1 MKLSENIFEITSE
14 KEFERIAIAL
24 FHFQYEN
31 NFLYQQYCNL
41 LQVAPSEVKTIRQ
54 IPFLPISFFKTHVVK
69 TGNFKEETIFL
80 SSGTTGDA
88 QSKHYVKDL
97 ALYEESFQKG
107 FKQVYGDVSDYCILA
122 LLPSYMEREGSS
134 LIYMVDHLINKSG
147 HTKIGFYLNHREEL
161 VDVLMEL
168 EKTNQKTILFGVSF
182 ALLDFVEEHQLE
194 LKNTTI
200 IETGGMKGRRK
211 ELTREELHSIYKKR
225 LGVTSIHSEYGMTEL
240 LSQAYSTED
249 GVFRTPS
256 WMKIMIRDINDPL
269 AFLSKGKVG
278 GINVIDLANKYSC
291 SFIATQDLGKIKD
304 ENNFEI
310 LGRFDDSDLRGCNLL
325 IN

>member
-1 MKLSENIFEITSE
+1 MEYLLLKL
-14 KEFERIAIAL
+14 
-24 FHFQYEN
+24 
-31 NFLYQQYCNL
+31 
-41 LQVAPSEVKTIRQ
+41 
-54 IPFLPISFFKTHVVK
+54 
-69 TGNFKEETIFL
+69 G
-80 SSGTTGDA
+80 
-88 QSKHYVKDL
+88 
-97 ALYEESFQKG
+97 
-107 FKQVYGDVSDYCILA
+107 A
-122 LLPSYMEREGSS
+122 LLG
-134 LIYMVDHLINKSG
+134 
-147 HTKIGFYLNHREEL
+147 
-161 VDVLMEL
+161 
-168 EKTNQKTILFGVSF
+168 
-182 ALLDFVEEHQLE
+182 FVEEHQLE